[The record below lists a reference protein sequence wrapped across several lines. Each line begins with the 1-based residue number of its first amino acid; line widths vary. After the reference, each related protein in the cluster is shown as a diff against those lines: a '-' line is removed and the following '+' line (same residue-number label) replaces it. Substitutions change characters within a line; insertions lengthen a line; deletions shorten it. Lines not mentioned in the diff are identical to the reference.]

1 MDLEHIKEVYLNV
14 CRIVFN
20 QYPPDTLPLEN
31 PNDVKVCKN
40 LITSCALDMNIKL
53 DEKGVVNDDNINMIL
68 TASFFISTK
77 FFSESDMYGLAM
89 ILLHNDTSKLEELYN
104 TERMILKALDYKICS
119 GIR

>member
-77 FFSESDMYGLAM
+77 LFNCTKLHLSHLYKSNEYFLSLFFLV
-89 ILLHNDTSKLEELYN
+89 L
-104 TERMILKALDYKICS
+104 
-119 GIR
+119 